1 MIGVGNGVGGG
12 HVIAV
17 LTDGTRTLI
26 KWTCV
31 WLCPSMAMRTRAP
44 ERRES
49 EKCAMSERSGFK
61 CSVHVSS
68 VSMTMYD
75 DSKWKDTYNMISRPR
90 L

>member
-12 HVIAV
+12 ARHRGAYRRHA
-17 LTDGTRTLI
+17 DSH

-31 WLCPSMAMRTRAP
+31 CCYVRPWPCGHALRGYARIR
-44 ERRES
+44 
-49 EKCAMSERSGFK
+49 MSESGFK

>member
-12 HVIAV
+12 TSSRCRGAYRRHA
-17 LTDGTRTLI
+17 DSH

-49 EKCAMSERSGFK
+49 ECAMSESGFK

-75 DSKWKDTYNMISRPR
+75 DSKWKDTYNMISSPR

>member
-12 HVIAV
+12 ARHRGAYRRHA
-17 LTDGTRTLI
+17 DSH

-31 WLCPSMAMRTRAP
+31 WLCPSMAMRTRGVSG
-44 ERRES
+44 RRENRI
-49 EKCAMSERSGFK
+49 MSESGFK

>member
-1 MIGVGNGVGGG
+1 MIVVGNGVGGG

-26 KWTCV
+26 NGHVCHVCGYVRPWPCGHA
-31 WLCPSMAMRTRAP
+31 LRGYARIR
-44 ERRES
+44 
-49 EKCAMSERSGFK
+49 MSESGFK

>member
-1 MIGVGNGVGGG
+1 MIGVGNGVGGARHRG
-12 HVIAV
+12 AAV

-26 KWTCV
+26 NGHVCGYVRPWPCGHA
-31 WLCPSMAMRTRAP
+31 LRGYARIR
-44 ERRES
+44 
-49 EKCAMSERSGFK
+49 MSESGFK

>member
-12 HVIAV
+12 ARHRGAYRRHA
-17 LTDGTRTLI
+17 DSH

-44 ERRES
+44 GYARIR
-49 EKCAMSERSGFK
+49 MSESGFK

>member
-1 MIGVGNGVGGG
+1 MIGVGNGVGAGGTSSRCLPTARGLSLNG
-12 HVIAV
+12 HVCGYVRPWPCGHAASPV
-17 LTDGTRTLI
+17 
-26 KWTCV
+26 
-31 WLCPSMAMRTRAP
+31 
-44 ERRES
+44 RENR
-49 EKCAMSERSGFK
+49 MSESGFK

>member
-1 MIGVGNGVGGG
+1 MDMCVMCVVMSVHG
-12 HVIAV
+12 HAD
-17 LTDGTRTLI
+17 TRSEGT
-26 KWTCV
+26 
-31 WLCPSMAMRTRAP
+31 
-44 ERRES
+44 RES
-49 EKCAMSERSGFK
+49 ECQRGGFK